1 MTIIEILNYLNTSI
15 KTGFSDAVKSIKE
28 ANLKVVFPKV
38 QKIDGR
44 VDVKFPN
51 IQKVDVSFPENQKV
65 TVLNQVSLREVV
77 AKLADIRN
85 NLSDKGVEV
94 KNFPK
99 FPEKIEVT
107 NFPDEK
113 ELDFSSLEKKLD
125 SLNESIKKLPTK
137 FPDFPKI
144 PEVKIPTP
152 KEIVFPKSF
161 KVDNLEGLISN
172 DPKKSV
178 PVRLTDGK
186 EFYKAIEE
194 FYQQVSSAVTFTNS
208 DNQKTS
214 ALVDADRH
222 VQVDVL
228 TSPPIEIDT
237 SLLASKAKQLPDN
250 HNVTVSNPVTTVAIS
265 NPTTNPETGL
275 AKSTKQDSQITLE
288 TTLNTLVETL
298 QELTTR
304 LTAISAT
311 VANTQQLR
319 VVQASVPSTAVT
331 GPITSANSIAEKA
344 VGGISYAEKMAITNL
359 TAIQSN
365 VNNCIGK

>member
-51 IQKVDVSFPENQKV
+51 IQKVDVKFPENQKV
-65 TVLNQVSLREVV
+65 TVLNQVSLREVL
-77 AKLADIRN
+77 AKLVDIKN

-99 FPEKIEVT
+99 FPEKIAIT
-107 NFPDEK
+107 NFPEEK
-113 ELDFSSLEKKLD
+113 EFDFTSLEKKLD

-152 KEIVFPKSF
+152 KDIVFPKSF
-161 KVDNLEGLISN
+161 KVDNIENLKS
-172 DPKKSV
+172 DSPKDYV

-194 FYQQVSSAVTFTNS
+194 FYQQVSSAVTFTDS
-208 DNQKTS
+208 QGRKMS
-214 ALVDADRH
+214 GLVDADRH

-228 TSPPIEIDT
+228 TMPEIVIPDEVKIIETEPTDT
-237 SLLASKAKQLPDN
+237 TKLNAS
-250 HNVTVSNPVTTVAIS
+250 VAIS
-265 NPTTNPETGL
+265 ESVEGTVTTKTIVKTIGTDTY
-275 AKSTKQDSQITLE
+275 TK
-288 TTLNTLVETL
+288 
-298 QELTTR
+298 
-304 LTAISAT
+304 T
-311 VANTQQLR
+311 VATDSSDN
-319 VVQASVPSTAVT
+319 SV
-331 GPITSANSIAEKA
+331 I
-344 VGGISYAEKMAITNL
+344 IS
-359 TAIQSN
+359 SWS
-365 VNNCIGK
+365 

>member
-28 ANLKVVFPKV
+28 SNLKVVFPKV

-51 IQKVDVSFPENQKV
+51 IQKVDVKFPENQKV
-65 TVLNQVSLREVV
+65 TVLNQVSLREVL
-77 AKLADIRN
+77 AKLLEIKN
-85 NLSDKGVEV
+85 SLSDKGVEV

-99 FPEKIEVT
+99 FPEKIAIT

-113 ELDFSSLEKKLD
+113 EFDFSSLEKKLD

-161 KVDNLEGLISN
+161 KVDNIENLKS
-172 DPKKSV
+172 DSPKDYV

-194 FYQQVSSAVTFTNS
+194 FYQQVSSNVTFTNS
-208 DNQKTS
+208 VNQKTS
-214 ALVDADRH
+214 ALVDEDRH

-228 TSPPIEIDT
+228 TAPPVTIDT
-237 SLLASKAKQLPDN
+237 SDLATSAKQLPN
-250 HNVTVSNPVTTVAIS
+250 GHEVEVNNLPIEYPL
-265 NPTTNPETGL
+265 PT
-275 AKSTKQDSQITLE
+275 AQI
-288 TTLNTLVETL
+288 ETL
-298 QELTTR
+298 LTETPPTDATKNNSSTLLSFNAGGELVYADETIGTKTYRTTFTR
-304 LTAISAT
+304 TDMVVDSTLPISA
-311 VANTQQLR
+311 
-319 VVQASVPSTAVT
+319 VV
-331 GPITSANSIAEKA
+331 E
-344 VGGISYAEKMAITNL
+344 L
-359 TAIQSN
+359 
-365 VNNCIGK
+365 